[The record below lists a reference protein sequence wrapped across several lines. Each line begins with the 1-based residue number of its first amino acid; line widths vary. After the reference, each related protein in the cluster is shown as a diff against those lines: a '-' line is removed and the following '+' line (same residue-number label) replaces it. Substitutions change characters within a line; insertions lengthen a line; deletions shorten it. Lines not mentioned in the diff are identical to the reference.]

1 MNLYYDTDDLSQ
13 MVYCNELN
21 CENEYC
27 YLIVFLIDFLLNFQ
41 SDGCRLLESL
51 AKTDYY
57 YTKLLYCAA

>member
-1 MNLYYDTDDLSQ
+1 
-13 MVYCNELN
+13 MVYCNGLK

-57 YTKLLYCAA
+57 YIKLLYCAV